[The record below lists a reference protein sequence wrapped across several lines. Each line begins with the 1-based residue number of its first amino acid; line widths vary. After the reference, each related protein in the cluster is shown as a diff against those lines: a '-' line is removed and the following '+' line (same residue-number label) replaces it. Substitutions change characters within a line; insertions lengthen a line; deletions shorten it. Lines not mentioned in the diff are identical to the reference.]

1 MRTVF
6 HGRCTVSIVRGTS
19 IHADRKSEKG
29 GRLAWDVKQMRKQQ
43 VEKWKERND
52 EKERTREKE
61 RGERGEGWGRGYW
74 ARSIGQLKNREERRR
89 AGEGEG
95 DYRRGIAAQEG
106 EEINKGAKIERGEG
120 MLGLGACLEALQLLS
135 IRMRRLRIEVASCSV
150 KNGPSTIPCGSIRWD
165 SRSWQW
171 NWRTMKRTQGLYG
184 TIVQI
189 LSRIAPRK

>member
-1 MRTVF
+1 MKKR
-6 HGRCTVSIVRGTS
+6 
-19 IHADRKSEKG
+19 
-29 GRLAWDVKQMRKQQ
+29 
-43 VEKWKERND
+43 ERA
-52 EKERTREKE
+52 KKREG
-61 RGERGEGWGRGYW
+61 RGERGGGRGYW

-165 SRSWQW
+165 SRS
-171 NWRTMKRTQGLYG
+171 
-184 TIVQI
+184 
-189 LSRIAPRK
+189 

>member
-1 MRTVF
+1 
-6 HGRCTVSIVRGTS
+6 
-19 IHADRKSEKG
+19 
-29 GRLAWDVKQMRKQQ
+29 MRKQQ

-61 RGERGEGWGRGYW
+61 RGERGEGGRGYW

-150 KNGPSTIPCGSIRWD
+150 KNGPSTIRVGVSA
-165 SRSWQW
+165 
-171 NWRTMKRTQGLYG
+171 G
-184 TIVQI
+184 TAGRDNEIGGQ
-189 LSRIAPRK
+189 